1 MVLLKPQI
9 EYSGGEGHMK
19 KLIVLIALALAIP
32 AAAIADN
39 TTPASSGAQAA
50 CRAQRT
56 AIGDAAF
63 KQLYGTNANKSNAF
77 GMCVSKASK
86 SAQAN
91 NAAAVDTC
99 KKEQGDSAFAAAHSG
114 KTFDQFYGT
123 NKNGSNAF
131 GKCVSAKASDAD
143 HADQAATIA
152 AAKSCKTEQAA
163 DRAAF
168 AKKYG
173 TNANKANAF
182 GKCVSSKVKTTP

>member
-1 MVLLKPQI
+1 MRKLLV
-9 EYSGGEGHMK
+9 
-19 KLIVLIALALAIP
+19 LIVLALSIP
-32 AAAIADN
+32 AAAIADD
-39 TTPASSGAQAA
+39 TTPAPSTQDAAQAA

-63 KQLYGTNANKSNAF
+63 KQLYGTNANKANAF

-86 SAQAN
+86 SAQEN
-91 NAAAVDTC
+91 DSAAVGAC
-99 KKEQGDSAFAAAHSG
+99 KTEQAADRAAFA
-114 KTFDQFYGT
+114 KKYGT
-123 NKNGSNAF
+123 NKNGTNAL
-131 GKCVSAKASDAD
+131 GKCVSATSTDAD

-182 GKCVSSKVKTTP
+182 GKCVSAKVKTTTTTTTTTP

>member
-1 MVLLKPQI
+1 
-9 EYSGGEGHMK
+9 MK
-19 KLIVLIALALAIP
+19 KLIVLIVFALAIP
-32 AAAIADN
+32 AAAMADD
-39 TTPASSGAQAA
+39 TTPAPSTQDSAQAA

-56 AIGDAAF
+56 SIGDAAF

-77 GMCVSKASK
+77 GKCVSKASK

-91 NAAAVDTC
+91 ASAAVTTC
-99 KKEQGDSAFAAAHSG
+99 NKEQSDPAFADAHSG
-114 KTFDQFYGT
+114 KTFNQFYGT
-123 NKNGSNAF
+123 NKKGTNAF
-131 GKCVSAKASDAD
+131 GKCVSATSTVAD

-173 TNANKANAF
+173 TNANKSNAF
-182 GKCVSSKVKTTP
+182 GKCVSAKVKTTP

>member
-1 MVLLKPQI
+1 
-9 EYSGGEGHMK
+9 MK
-19 KLIVLIALALAIP
+19 KLIVLIVFALAIP
-32 AAAIADN
+32 AAAMADD
-39 TTPASSGAQAA
+39 TTPAPSTQDSAQAA

-56 AIGDAAF
+56 SIGDAAF

-77 GMCVSKASK
+77 GKCVSKASK

-91 NAAAVDTC
+91 GAAAVNTC
-99 KKEQGDSAFAAAHSG
+99 KTEQTADRAAFA
-114 KTFDQFYGT
+114 KKYGT
-123 NKNGSNAF
+123 NKNGTNAL
-131 GKCVSAKASDAD
+131 GKCVSATSTDAD

-173 TNANKANAF
+173 TNANKSNAF
-182 GKCVSSKVKTTP
+182 GKCVSAKVKTTP

>member
-1 MVLLKPQI
+1 
-9 EYSGGEGHMK
+9 MK
-19 KLIVLIALALAIP
+19 KLMVLIVLALAIP

-39 TTPASSGAQAA
+39 TTPASSPQDAQAA

-91 NAAAVDTC
+91 NAAAIDTC
-99 KKEQGDSAFAAAHSG
+99 KKEQSDSAFATAHSG

-131 GKCVSAKASDAD
+131 GKCVSAKATDAN

>member
-1 MVLLKPQI
+1 
-9 EYSGGEGHMK
+9 MK
-19 KLIVLIALALAIP
+19 NLIVLIVVALAIP

-39 TTPASSGAQAA
+39 TAPAPSTQDAAQAA
-50 CRAQRT
+50 CHAQRT

-91 NAAAVDTC
+91 AAAAANTC
-99 KKEQGDSAFAAAHSG
+99 KTAQSDPKFADTHSG
-114 KTFDQFYGT
+114 KTFNQFYGT
-123 NKNGSNAF
+123 NKNGTNAF
-131 GKCVSAKASDAD
+131 GKCVSATSADAD
-143 HADQAATIA
+143 HAVQAATIA

-173 TNANKANAF
+173 TNANKSNAF
-182 GKCVSSKVKTTP
+182 GKCVSAKVKTTP